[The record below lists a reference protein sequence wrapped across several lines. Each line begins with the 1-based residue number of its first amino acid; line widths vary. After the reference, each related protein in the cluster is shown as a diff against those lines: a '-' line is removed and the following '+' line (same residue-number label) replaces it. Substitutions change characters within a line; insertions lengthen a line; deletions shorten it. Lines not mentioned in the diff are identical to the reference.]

1 MALKLPKLWSN
12 LSDGTVYVYMD
23 VNNPAWT
30 YLTGI
35 TTTDSAIGHTV
46 AQMYASTKRYN
57 NVILYFFIFI
67 NNYNLLYRYLINW

>member
-35 TTTDSAIGHTV
+35 TTTDSAIGHT
-46 AQMYASTKRYN
+46 
-57 NVILYFFIFI
+57 NVCLNEKI
-67 NNYNLLYRYLINW
+67 